1 MSMQDNKHDHGHHHH
16 HDDHDHDHP
25 HTHDER
31 TFQPDIREPSEEWE
45 FLEIALREL
54 LIEKGV
60 VTAREIQDMLEEW
73 DGKCPENGARIVA
86 RAWTE
91 PAFKKRLLA
100 DGNKA
105 VGEMGFEI
113 PGLKLVVL
121 ENTPEVHHMI
131 VCTLCSCYPRP
142 ILGLPPLWYKSKEY
156 RSRAVREPRA
166 VLAEF
171 GTTIP
176 MEKEIRVVDSTADCR
191 FLVLPERPAGT
202 KGWSAE
208 KLAKLVTRDSMIGT
222 AVALK
227 ADGARA
233 G

>member
-1 MSMQDNKHDHGHHHH
+1 MSTHGSKHEHHH
-16 HDDHDHDHP
+16 HDHDDHDHP

-31 TFQPDIREPSEEWE
+31 TFQPDLKEPSEEWE

-121 ENTPEVHHMI
+121 V
-131 VCTLCSCYPRP
+131 
-142 ILGLPPLWYKSKEY
+142 G
-156 RSRAVREPRA
+156 SRKALRIAIQR
-166 VLAEF
+166 
-171 GTTIP
+171 T
-176 MEKEIRVVDSTADCR
+176 DTARR
-191 FLVLPERPAGT
+191 FSLLRWRLQAPADHNQG
-202 KGWSAE
+202 SRLFDE
-208 KLAKLVTRDSMIGT
+208 
-222 AVALK
+222 
-227 ADGARA
+227 
-233 G
+233 